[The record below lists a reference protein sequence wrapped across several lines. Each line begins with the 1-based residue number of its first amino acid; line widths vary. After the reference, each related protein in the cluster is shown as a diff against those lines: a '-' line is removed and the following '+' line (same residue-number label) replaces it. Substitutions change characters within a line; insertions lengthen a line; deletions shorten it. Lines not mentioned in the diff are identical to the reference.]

1 LAFSEIRRLEKD
13 FNSQGSHF
21 EDEITCLKEYVKYL
35 EERKGHRKHY
45 NKNDDCKEVSETTHN
60 EHRGKLSECEE
71 TEKEADYSM
80 LEPDENLEESDPCLF
95 NTGSTDVKVDSV
107 DDDASLPVPTK
118 EQKKSKSLPEN
129 KRSKKCLRKLS
140 SKKGTNSSESASE
153 VDDLHPSAD
162 SGVSGDKEG
171 LEQKLTR
178 STETSLSNDK
188 MEKEKM
194 ESEDVAGTDAEVPE
208 SDSDFKG
215 NSKGGKEEIKVK
227 KTRKKKRGVSLKDSD
242 RNSPDQMPEADVKQP
257 EEITHTKK
265 GKKKRSLDKGEFKED
280 FQTEI
285 PGDEIIQL
293 DTGIKTKGKKK
304 IDSPVQERPEV
315 KPNKKL
321 SRTKES
327 KSSSEDMP
335 NTIEEEMVTGQP
347 EPMETSQKQPRA
359 STAGGMSSKNVKSS
373 KKELTTT
380 GENDEQ
386 LGDMSFLIN
395 VNSRIALFVADASQE
410 ECELQPM
417 TARERNDVYKVT
429 HLYKLRARIGTKTE
443 NNLTTVRLS
452 KQADTRMPKPG
463 RVDSLLSELSIAAS
477 KVAFRESPK
486 NQEKRKFSAVTE
498 GDDQT
503 VAEDGLD
510 QAAPPKKKLTKLSR
524 SNKP

>member
-1 LAFSEIRRLEKD
+1 MLRAVKGLYILHVVVCKHHITTSSNINFD
-13 FNSQGSHF
+13 FLS
-21 EDEITCLKEYVKYL
+21 LLLLY
-35 EERKGHRKHY
+35 
-45 NKNDDCKEVSETTHN
+45 
-60 EHRGKLSECEE
+60 RGKLIECEE
-71 TEKEADYSM
+71 TAKEADFSM
-80 LEPDENLEESDPCLF
+80 LEPDENFEESDPCLF

-107 DDDASLPVPTK
+107 DDSALPVSPK

-140 SKKGTNSSESASE
+140 SKKGTNSYESAHE
-153 VDDLHPSAD
+153 IEDLHPSAD
-162 SGVSGDKEG
+162 SVVSRDEEG
-171 LEQKLTR
+171 LDQNLTR

-194 ESEDVAGTDAEVPE
+194 ETEDVAVVERTEAEVPE

-215 NSKGGKEEIKVK
+215 NSKGGKEKTKVN
-227 KTRKKKRGVSLKDSD
+227 KTRKTKRGLSLKDSHG
-242 RNSPDQMPEADVKQP
+242 NSQDQMPEVDVKHQ
-257 EEITHTKK
+257 EEIKDVKK
-265 GKKKRSLDKGEFKED
+265 GKKKRSLDKGELKED
-280 FQTEI
+280 FQAEI
-285 PGDEIIQL
+285 PGDQVIQL
-293 DTGIKTKGKKK
+293 DSGIKTKGKKK
-304 IDSPVQERPEV
+304 IDSPVHIRPEA

-321 SRTKES
+321 SRTKKS
-327 KSSSEDMP
+327 KSGSEDMP
-335 NTIEEEMVTGQP
+335 NTTGEEMVTGQP
-347 EPMETSQKQPRA
+347 EPMEIAQKQPGA
-359 STAGGMSSKNVKSS
+359 STAGGMPSKNVKSS
-373 KKELTTT
+373 KKESTTT
-380 GENDEQ
+380 EEYDDQ

-463 RVDSLLSELSIAAS
+463 RVVSLLSELSIAAS
-477 KVAFRESPK
+477 KVAFRENPK
-486 NQEKRKFSAVTE
+486 NQEKRKYSAVTE
-498 GDDQT
+498 GDDET

-524 SNKP
+524 NNKF